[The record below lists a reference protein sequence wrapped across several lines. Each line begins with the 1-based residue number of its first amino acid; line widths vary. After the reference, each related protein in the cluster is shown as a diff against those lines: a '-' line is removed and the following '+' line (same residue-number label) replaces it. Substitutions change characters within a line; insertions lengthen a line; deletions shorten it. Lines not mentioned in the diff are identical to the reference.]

1 MGSSSSSNTRFSNS
15 VQQNPT
21 ALSEPS
27 HPQMPLSIGPSNWN
41 GQSLVNQEAP
51 RRNVRAR
58 HNPEPRPASTS
69 TAINNNLPTFGSTGS
84 AFTSTSAGRNQAP
97 FSLPTRTLPSGASG
111 VTGTVSSSRL
121 YHPAMHSNSS
131 IVAAATTVQ
140 GSSGGAIF
148 ANAGYA
154 HPSSAASSSSRA
166 ISHAAVIPSYHP
178 TTSSSVRINQPSP
191 IGTAASSTHARH
203 VSMGHANSGR
213 NQRATNSMYAVYV
226 GAVGSLPIK
235 ATTTC

>member
-1 MGSSSSSNTRFSNS
+1 MSCTWVAIIGSLRSEECFAEVSSHVALLDSRRVAMKRKAHLVNGMNSAEYHMGSSSSSNTRFSNS

-97 FSLPTRTLPSGASG
+97 FSLPTRTLPSG
-111 VTGTVSSSRL
+111 
-121 YHPAMHSNSS
+121 
-131 IVAAATTVQ
+131 
-140 GSSGGAIF
+140 
-148 ANAGYA
+148 
-154 HPSSAASSSSRA
+154 
-166 ISHAAVIPSYHP
+166 
-178 TTSSSVRINQPSP
+178 
-191 IGTAASSTHARH
+191 
-203 VSMGHANSGR
+203 
-213 NQRATNSMYAVYV
+213 
-226 GAVGSLPIK
+226 
-235 ATTTC
+235 